1 MIQVYHASQTD
12 FTVNGIEVHPS
23 ECPFEATINGTWELS
38 MTVPCSDNHW
48 QDIEDNGVVR
58 AKTPY
63 GEQLFR
69 IYSKD
74 KSKFEVS
81 VNAYPIFL
89 DAKNDTFIYDKRP
102 TNCDGQ
108 TALSTLLNGT
118 KYKGHS
124 NISVKSTAYWQRKNV
139 LECIGSDDDNSFLS
153 RWGGE
158 VRYDNYDIYIYDRIG
173 ADNGMRVEFGF
184 NMNEVEEKID
194 FSSTVTRIRPVA
206 YNGYQLPEG
215 EFVDSPL
222 RSKYPKD
229 FISEISYD
237 YIKLASDVSGEVQD
251 GDIVCDSID
260 SLCDELR
267 KAAKKEYEQNQIDRP
282 SIEYN
287 VSVFDLSR
295 SDKYAE
301 FKSLLKLNL
310 GDTVKVRNRRLDIGT
325 TARVKSIKY
334 NCITQRMESL
344 TIGDV
349 VPSFFDKQADIQ
361 RSVEKAI
368 DIKDSS
374 VHAEMVKGIID
385 MMSTQMKAQKDNV
398 TKSDVRAI
406 LFEDTD
412 PNSDMYGALSL
423 GTQGI
428 QIAHTVDEKGNWQ
441 WGTAINYNSIIA
453 DYILTG
459 VLSDKN
465 GKFHLNMDTG
475 ELIMNDGTFK
485 GVLNTVKDINVGAE
499 INMQP
504 RAEGVAQGS
513 VWADIKAIDTN
524 GTTLPERVAFRSVKS
539 NGNYVAHSI
548 KLICG
553 DASVSVDS
561 DGSVRMLN
569 GSNKVKVSK
578 DGVDIITDNNEISL
592 SKTSSTIKINGKTG
606 LTGTYTVTKSVTTR
620 SGIVTGVE

>member
-12 FTVNGIEVHPS
+12 FTINGIEVHPS
-23 ECPFEATINGTWELS
+23 ECLFEATINGTWELS
-38 MTVPCSDNHW
+38 MAVPYSDDRW

-58 AKTPY
+58 ASTPY
-63 GEQLFR
+63 GAQLFR

-74 KSKFEVS
+74 KKKFEVS

-118 KYKGHS
+118 KYNGYS
-124 NISVKSTAYWQRKNV
+124 NIGVKSTAYWIRKNV

-215 EFVDSPL
+215 EFVDSQL
-222 RSKYPKD
+222 RNKYPKD
-229 FISEISYD
+229 FISEITYD
-237 YIKLASDVSGEVQD
+237 YIKLASDVSGEAQN

-260 SLCDELR
+260 SLRDELR
-267 KAAKKEYEQNQIDRP
+267 KAAKREYEQNQIDRP

-310 GDTVKVRNRRLDIGT
+310 GDTVKVRNRRLDIDT
-325 TARVKSIKY
+325 MARVKSVKY
-334 NCITQRMESL
+334 DCISQRMDSL

-374 VHAEMVKGIID
+374 VHAEMIKGIVN
-385 MMSTQMKAQKDNV
+385 MMNTQMKAQKDNA

-504 RAEGVAQGS
+504 QTEGVVQGS
-513 VWADIKAIDTN
+513 VWSDIGCIDSDGN
-524 GTTLPERVAFRSVKS
+524 RLPERIAFRSFKHDGKFYS
-539 NGNYVAHSI
+539 HSVALTS
-548 KLICG
+548 G
-553 DASVSVDS
+553 DTSVSVSD
-561 DGSVRMLN
+561 DGSILLSS
-569 GSNKVKVSK
+569 GSNKVKVTK
-578 DGVDIITDNNEISL
+578 NEVNIVTKNNEILL
-592 SKTSSTIKINGKTG
+592 SENLSTIKIDGKTG